1 MKDPRAPAPTFSNL
15 KWDFLRHSCRSFPT
29 VGDCA
34 EYCVPSL
41 RACARLFG
49 GSLSEG
55 DDLVEEFLEGLFALP
70 ATQETLRT
78 PRGLTAA
85 FETFLRCRYGAQSRR
100 ILLSVPP
107 ERTANTW
114 MTVDE
119 FLRALS
125 RL

>member
-1 MKDPRAPAPTFSNL
+1 VA
-15 KWDFLRHSCRSFPT
+15 
-29 VGDCA
+29 DCA
-34 EYCVPSL
+34 EHCVPSL

-55 DDLVEEFLEGLFALP
+55 DDLVENFLQSLFAPPL
-70 ATQETLRT
+70 TQEMLRT

-85 FETFLRCRYGAQSRR
+85 FETFLRRRYGAQSRR
-100 ILLSVPP
+100 ILLSNPP

-119 FLRALS
+119 FLRALT